1 MEKSG
6 KELLFEAQCGLLTN
20 KLNKMEAEGIKI
32 KFDDGTEYRLPDIS
46 YEKFTE
52 HVFESGCSDIEYNKY
67 CRENNMKDL
76 TDFNGESTGEITLIV
91 EQPYRG
97 RVLKF
102 RCIYDSDND
111 ENFNEVS
118 YFGTDI

>member
-1 MEKSG
+1 MEI
-6 KELLFEAQCGLLTN
+6 ET
-20 KLNKMEAEGIKI
+20 EGIKI

-52 HVFESGCSDIEYNKY
+52 HMFKSGCSDVEYDKY
-67 CRENNMKDL
+67 CRENNMKEL

>member
-1 MEKSG
+1 MD
-6 KELLFEAQCGLLTN
+6 T
-20 KLNKMEAEGIKI
+20 IKI
-32 KFDDGTEYRLPDIS
+32 KLESGNEYKLPDIS

-52 HVFESGCSDIEYNKY
+52 HMFESGSSDVEYDKY
-67 CRENNMKDL
+67 CRKNKMKDL
-76 TDFNGESTGEITLIV
+76 TDFNGESTGKITLIV
-91 EQPYRG
+91 EQPYKG

-111 ENFNEVS
+111 ENFNEVN

>member
-1 MEKSG
+1 MES
-6 KELLFEAQCGLLTN
+6 
-20 KLNKMEAEGIKI
+20 EGIKI
-32 KFDDGTEYRLPDIS
+32 KFDDGREFRLPDIS

-52 HVFESGCSDIEYNKY
+52 DMFSGGGSDIEYDKY
-67 CRENNMKDL
+67 CRENNMKEL

-111 ENFNEVS
+111 ENFNEVD
-118 YFGTDI
+118 YFKS

>member
-1 MEKSG
+1 MEV
-6 KELLFEAQCGLLTN
+6 AT
-20 KLNKMEAEGIKI
+20 EGIKI
-32 KFDDGTEYRLPDIS
+32 KFDDGTEYTLPDIS

-52 HVFESGCSDIEYNKY
+52 YMFEVGGSDVEYDKY
-67 CRENNMKDL
+67 LRENNMKEL

-91 EQPYRG
+91 EQPYIG

-102 RCIYDSDND
+102 KCVYDSDND
-111 ENFNEVS
+111 ENFNEIS

>member
-1 MEKSG
+1 MEI
-6 KELLFEAQCGLLTN
+6 TT
-20 KLNKMEAEGIKI
+20 EGIKI
-32 KFDDGTEYRLPDIS
+32 KFDDGTEYILPDVS

-52 HVFESGCSDIEYNKY
+52 HMFKSGSSDVEYDKY
-67 CRENNMKDL
+67 LRENNMKEL

-102 RCIYDSDND
+102 KCVYDSDND

>member
-1 MEKSG
+1 MEIATES
-6 KELLFEAQCGLLTN
+6 
-20 KLNKMEAEGIKI
+20 IKI
-32 KFDDGTEYRLPDIS
+32 KFDSGKEYTLPDIS

-52 HVFESGCSDIEYNKY
+52 YLFEGGGSDVEYDKY
-67 CRENNMKDL
+67 LRENNMKEI
-76 TDFNGESTGEITLIV
+76 TDFNGESTSEIMLLV

-102 RCIYDSDND
+102 QCVYDSNND

-118 YFGTDI
+118 YFGTNL

>member
-1 MEKSG
+1 MDAESI
-6 KELLFEAQCGLLTN
+6 TIN
-20 KLNKMEAEGIKI
+20 LNGES
-32 KFDDGTEYRLPDIS
+32 EYKLPDIS

-52 HVFESGCSDIEYNKY
+52 YMFKGGSSDVEYDKY
-67 CRENNMKDL
+67 CRDNNMKDL
-76 TDFNGESTGEITLIV
+76 TDFNSQSTGEVTLIV

-111 ENFNEVS
+111 DSFNEIN
-118 YFGTDI
+118 YFGEDL

>member
-1 MEKSG
+1 MEIES
-6 KELLFEAQCGLLTN
+6 
-20 KLNKMEAEGIKI
+20 EGIRI
-32 KFDDGTEYRLPDIS
+32 KFDDGTEYKLPDIS

-52 HVFESGCSDIEYNKY
+52 HMFESGSSDVEYDKY

-76 TDFNGESTGEITLIV
+76 TDFNSESTSEITLIV

-111 ENFNEVS
+111 ANFNEVS
-118 YFGTDI
+118 YFETDI

>member
-1 MEKSG
+1 
-6 KELLFEAQCGLLTN
+6 
-20 KLNKMEAEGIKI
+20 
-32 KFDDGTEYRLPDIS
+32 
-46 YEKFTE
+46 
-52 HVFESGCSDIEYNKY
+52 
-67 CRENNMKDL
+67 MKDL

-111 ENFNEVS
+111 ENFNEVG

>member
-1 MEKSG
+1 MES
-6 KELLFEAQCGLLTN
+6 
-20 KLNKMEAEGIKI
+20 EGIKI
-32 KFDDGTEYRLPDIS
+32 KFDDGVEFRLPDIS

-52 HVFESGCSDIEYNKY
+52 HMFSGGGSDIEYDKY
-67 CRENNMKDL
+67 CRENNMKEL
-76 TDFNGESTGEITLIV
+76 TDFNGEATSEITLIV

-118 YFGTDI
+118 YFGMDI

>member
-1 MEKSG
+1 MEI
-6 KELLFEAQCGLLTN
+6 TT
-20 KLNKMEAEGIKI
+20 EGIKI
-32 KFDDGTEYRLPDIS
+32 KFDDGTEYALPDIS

-52 HVFESGCSDIEYNKY
+52 HMFESDGSDVEYDKY
-67 CRENNMKDL
+67 LLENNMKEL
-76 TDFNGESTGEITLIV
+76 TDFNGESTSEITLIV

-102 RCIYDSDND
+102 KCVYDSNND

-118 YFGTDI
+118 YFGTDIYQEIQ

>member
-1 MEKSG
+1 
-6 KELLFEAQCGLLTN
+6 
-20 KLNKMEAEGIKI
+20 
-32 KFDDGTEYRLPDIS
+32 LPDIS

-52 HVFESGCSDIEYNKY
+52 LMFESGSSDLEYAEY

-76 TDFNGESTGEITLIV
+76 SDFNGESTGEITLVV

-111 ENFNEVS
+111 ENFSEVA
-118 YFGTDI
+118 YFGMSD

>member
-1 MEKSG
+1 MES
-6 KELLFEAQCGLLTN
+6 
-20 KLNKMEAEGIKI
+20 EGIKI
-32 KFDDGTEYRLPDIS
+32 KFDDGGEFRLPDIS

-52 HVFESGCSDIEYNKY
+52 HMFSGTALLCKSSASRYGSVSDIEYDKY
-67 CRENNMKDL
+67 CRENNMKEL
-76 TDFNGESTGEITLIV
+76 TDFNSESTGEITLIV

-111 ENFNEVS
+111 ENFNEVD
-118 YFGTDI
+118 YFKS